1 VSDILIIDDD
11 SEFREMLKT
20 MMEMEGFNVATAE
33 DGKIGVDLYR
43 LKPTDLI
50 VTDIVMPNQEGVETI
65 YFLQKEFPDVK
76 IIAVSGGGRGKAS
89 DYLDSIKRLDSVK
102 GTFQK
107 PFNMDE
113 FVNKVREVIGE

>member
-1 VSDILIIDDD
+1 MSDILIIDDD

-65 YFLQKEFPDVK
+65 YFLQKEFPGVK
-76 IIAVSGGGRGKAS
+76 VIAVSGGGRGKAS
-89 DYLDSIKRLDSVK
+89 DYLHSITRLECVK

>member
-1 VSDILIIDDD
+1 MSDILIIDDD